1 TELLFLY
8 LDGYYSE
15 IGSQYPN
22 EERIKFDELD
32 NGTWEFFTGI
42 AENKDEKSRCKL
54 IITSIEVELYS
65 TEEGRYKGFIL
76 DSSFG
81 NNVNEYPWT
90 WNLSDEQY
98 ETLID
103 SLPKAYPGA
112 EAE

>member
-1 TELLFLY
+1 M
-8 LDGYYSE
+8 
-15 IGSQYPN
+15 P
-22 EERIKFDELD
+22 RIRLH
-32 NGTWEFFTGI
+32 
-42 AENKDEKSRCKL
+42 SRYKL

-81 NNVNEYPWT
+81 DIVNEYPWT